1 MINRQLVEAL
11 AVAQALRSEDG
22 ENPEYDRALCE
33 LIADIYGLTKFEVA
47 NALGISLPIG
57 ERQCPNTK

>member
-1 MINRQLVEAL
+1 MKQLVETL

-33 LIADIYGLTKFEVA
+33 LTADLYGLTKFEVA
-47 NALGISLPIG
+47 NALGINL
-57 ERQCPNTK
+57 ERK